1 MMNKIVTDIA
11 KLEEIYGKPAP
22 ASVFKEVNYI
32 HPVYRPFIESSPF
45 VALATVGPEGMDV
58 SPRGDQAGFL
68 HIEDE
73 KTLLLPDRKG
83 NNRIDSLR
91 NILHDNR
98 VALLFLIP
106 GIGETLRVNGRAE
119 IIIDPEIRERFAYR
133 NALPYSVL
141 RITVDAVFFQCS
153 RAILR
158 SKLWDIS
165 TQLERSNLPSVGNI
179 LKEISKGDFDGADY
193 DAKLPQRLKDNLY

>member
-1 MMNKIVTDIA
+1 MNKIVTDIA
-11 KLEEIYGKPAP
+11 TLEQIYRKPAA

-32 HPVYRPFIESSPF
+32 HPVYRPFIEASPF
-45 VALATVGPEGMDV
+45 VTLATVGPEGMDV
-58 SPRGDQAGFL
+58 SPRGDQAGFI

-73 KTLLLPDRKG
+73 KTLLLPDRRG

-91 NILHDNR
+91 NILHDNH

-119 IIIDPEIRERFAYR
+119 IVINPEMLERFSYR
-133 NALPYSVL
+133 NMLPCSVL
-141 RITVDAVFFQCS
+141 RITVDAVFFQCA

-158 SKLWDIS
+158 SGLWDVS
-165 TQLERSNLPSVGNI
+165 TQLERSTLPSAGNI
-179 LKEISKGDFDGADY
+179 LKEISKGDFVALIMMRNYHRG
-193 DAKLPQRLKDNLY
+193 LKILCTN

>member
-1 MMNKIVTDIA
+1 MNKTVTDIA
-11 KLEEIYGKPAP
+11 TLEQIYGKPAA

-32 HPVYRPFIESSPF
+32 HPVYRPFIEASPF
-45 VALATVGPEGMDV
+45 VTLATVGPEGMDV
-58 SPRGDQAGFL
+58 SPRGDQAGFI

-73 KTLLLPDRKG
+73 KTLLLPDRRG

-91 NILHDNR
+91 NILHDNH

-119 IIIDPEIRERFAYR
+119 IVIDPEMLERFSYR
-133 NALPYSVL
+133 NILPCSVL
-141 RITVDAVFFQCS
+141 RITVDAIFFQCA

-158 SKLWDIS
+158 SGLWDVS
-165 TQLERSNLPSVGNI
+165 TQLERSALPSAGNI

-193 DAKLPQRLKDNLY
+193 DEKLPQRLKDTLY